1 MSVVSR
7 PQQRSAPIDYVMLS
21 RRRAEEKEAIEE
33 QREEGIEE
41 RNMTGLLK

>member
-21 RRRAEEKEAIEE
+21 RRRAEEKEEKKE
-33 QREEGIEE
+33 KREGE
-41 RNMTGLLK
+41 KKV